1 MFMTTENSQK
11 SKKYVVT
18 KLFATG
24 ESPLGRLVEKQ
35 LCRCDT
41 LEECAEFIVNNDEYW
56 YNCLYGK
63 LDLKQELCDLII
75 KIRNLQK
82 RSNSLESDFS

>member
-1 MFMTTENSQK
+1 MTTENSQK

-18 KLFATG
+18 KLLT
-24 ESPLGRLVEKQ
+24 ERLVEKQ

-56 YNCLYGK
+56 YNCRYGK
-63 LDLKQELCDLII
+63 QDLKQELCDLII
-75 KIRNLQK
+75 KLKTQRK
-82 RSNSLESDFS
+82 RSNSLETDFS

>member
-1 MFMTTENSQK
+1 MTTENSQK

-18 KLFATG
+18 KLMTPG
-24 ESPLGRLVEKQ
+24 ESLLERLVEKQ

-56 YNCLYGK
+56 YNCRYGK
-63 LDLKQELCDLII
+63 QDLKQELCDLII
-75 KIRNLQK
+75 KLKTQRK